1 METKTLLGLV
11 ILLGGVLLISSVIAV
26 NSTISTKPGNW
37 NHGDMMGND
46 RSSSEEMHSAM
57 PGNMVNMDVEDMTE
71 MHRVMHGNMTN
82 IDLDDMK
89 EMHKAMHGD
98 NSEIPAQCIA
108 MHKNITSNNGNTFNE
123 DEDAIKDNNGLNH
136 GDMRSQMHSGRGSMG
151 MMGGM
156 M

>member
-71 MHRVMHGNMTN
+71 MH
-82 IDLDDMK
+82 
-89 EMHKAMHGD
+89 KAMHGD